1 MDSSNLATVTEGQDL
16 EQPEQPTRSPA
27 AVAATKD
34 SGESLFGL
42 SVVSKQYD
50 RGNKGY
56 LDKTGAS
63 KLGLR
68 IDGGVLSFQLC
79 CTLIMPCC
87 CCRYFCF
94 SHRKETS

>member
-16 EQPEQPTRSPA
+16 EQPEQPEQPTWSPA
-27 AVAATKD
+27 TPAAAAAAATKD

-63 KLGLR
+63 KLGPR
-68 IDGGVLSFQLC
+68 IDGESSASNC
-79 CTLIMPCC
+79 AA
-87 CCRYFCF
+87 
-94 SHRKETS
+94 H